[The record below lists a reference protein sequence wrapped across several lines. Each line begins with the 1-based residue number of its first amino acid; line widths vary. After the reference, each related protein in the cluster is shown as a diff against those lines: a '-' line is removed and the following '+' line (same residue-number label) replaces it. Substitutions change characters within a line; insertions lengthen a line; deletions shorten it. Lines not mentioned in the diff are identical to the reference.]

1 MENITRKLEWLHRQI
16 TKDEKKILD
25 HKNKIIKEIK
35 KDSPLLEKNNL
46 NMPQYSEKYLKEME
60 EEKKPKIMEGYLA
73 SLLKLSD
80 SLPFKSLDS
89 KMTFTLDKNTY
100 IKVLKEVER
109 IKLGEDVEPELLNI
123 ESNFEV
129 QIGEILVTFNME

>member
-1 MENITRKLEWLHRQI
+1 MEWLHRQI

>member
-1 MENITRKLEWLHRQI
+1 
-16 TKDEKKILD
+16 
-25 HKNKIIKEIK
+25 
-35 KDSPLLEKNNL
+35 
-46 NMPQYSEKYLKEME
+46 MPQYSEKYLKEME